1 MSNDYVNVDDFLQQW
16 LVFLL
21 MQSLHSGSVPL
32 LCLKFIF
39 FISVGFL
46 LFCISQYNTIQY
58 NSKTYNVAL
67 SQSSLRRGQS
77 QEGLDVG

>member
-39 FISVGFL
+39 FYFSRLSLVLYFSI
-46 LFCISQYNTIQY
+46 QYNTIQ
-58 NSKTYNVAL
+58 
-67 SQSSLRRGQS
+67 
-77 QEGLDVG
+77 